1 MVEFVD
7 IIRPARATNNGK
19 RTVFAR
25 KDATALEGALTAL
38 GVELRYNLRAQRGEM
53 KRDGAPWIEMTDR
66 STADLRREIGEKFQ
80 YSTDSRRPSPLHYG
94 ETSWKLWTDALLFL
108 RETDP
113 FLEWLGALP
122 AWDGVDR
129 VRHWLTDAFEVEDEG
144 DPLLPWAAQFLLLG
158 SVARA
163 FAPGMKLDEMPVLIG
178 PQGIGKS
185 TALRLSL
192 PPEMPELFAD
202 GLYLAGSAKERA
214 EALQGRVIVEA
225 SEMAG
230 STRGEL
236 ESLKAFL
243 SRVDDG
249 AVRLAYRHNPET
261 MLRRCVIVGTTNARD
276 PLPNDP
282 SGNRRFVPVVLTGGD
297 VGNLIDYLDRNRM
310 QLWAEAVALHKEGVH
325 PRLPDEMKTAQAEA
339 TERARRRDELLE
351 DAAEQWLAEDRDGFT
366 MEEAVRGLGMVR
378 DGDPVAGL
386 NMRNVRRLAT
396 ILRSRGYAKRRE
408 RRDGT
413 LATVWRKCSL

>member
-1 MVEFVD
+1 MSDNGLAVSGTRKVD
-7 IIRPARATNNGK
+7 HSQRI
-19 RTVFAR
+19 VFR
-25 KDATALEGALTAL
+25 EKDATALEAALDAL
-38 GVELRYNLRAQRGEM
+38 GVRLRFNLRSQRGEM
-53 KRDGAPWIEMTDR
+53 SRDSGPWIEMTDR
-66 STADLRREIGEKFQ
+66 LIADLRCEIARKFQ
-80 YSTDSRRPSPLHYG
+80 YFTELHGLSRLHFGEST
-94 ETSWKLWTDALLFL
+94 WKLYTDALLYH
-108 RETDP
+108 READP
-113 FLEWLGALP
+113 FFEWLESLP

-129 VRHWLTDAFEVEDEG
+129 VRHWLTDAFEVEDEC
-144 DPLLPWAAQFLLLG
+144 DPLLSWAAQFIFLG

-163 FAPGMKLDEMPVLIG
+163 SEPGKKLDEMPVLIG
-178 PQGIGKS
+178 PQAIGKS

-202 GLYLAGSAKERA
+202 GLHLAASPKERA

-225 SEMAG
+225 AEMAG
-230 STRGEL
+230 STRAEL
-236 ESLKAFL
+236 ESLKSFL
-243 SRVDDG
+243 SRTDDG
-249 AVRLAYRHNPET
+249 SVRLAYRRNPET
-261 MLRRCVIVGTTNARD
+261 MLRRAIIVGTTNSRD